1 MLKKI
6 SIGLGLLILISF
18 AGATFALADDCVAI
32 ILEKDT
38 LKVGGNFFVC
48 PAYAKINQNISTG
61 SVELV
66 AINGNYCIYKAKSSG
81 TIVFENCDS
90 KTTVRIL
97 PKETPFDALLN
108 MLGRGRN

>member
-1 MLKKI
+1 M
-6 SIGLGLLILISF
+6 
-18 AGATFALADDCVAI
+18 
-32 ILEKDT
+32 
-38 LKVGGNFFVC
+38 
-48 PAYAKINQNISTG
+48 
-61 SVELV
+61 ELV

-108 MLGRGRN
+108 MLGREETNHHL

>member
-1 MLKKI
+1 M
-6 SIGLGLLILISF
+6 
-18 AGATFALADDCVAI
+18 
-32 ILEKDT
+32 
-38 LKVGGNFFVC
+38 
-48 PAYAKINQNISTG
+48 
-61 SVELV
+61 ELV

-108 MLGRGRN
+108 MLGRGKKLITIYNIFLNVIMINIPTNNAISILFVFCNNAC